1 MPLTVVQ
8 TLPALESGGVERGT
22 LEVADALVQAG
33 HRSIVVAAGGRL
45 AASLLK
51 AGSEHVDW
59 PIGRKSPFTLRY
71 VSKLR
76 QLLREQTVD
85 ILHTRS
91 RLPAWIAWL
100 AWRGLPAGQR
110 PRFVTTMHGA
120 HSINAY
126 SRIMTRGE
134 RVIAVSE
141 YIREYLLRCYPG
153 IDPQRIHVIPRGVD
167 PALYPYGYQPDATW
181 LRSWQAQ
188 YPHLKDKQLIVLPAR
203 LSRRKGQTDLIAAVA
218 ALRDTSVT
226 RDLHTLIVGGGREK
240 YAAELQTRIRAA
252 GLHDDITLL
261 GHRDDVREILA
272 ISSVVLSLSNL
283 PEAFGRT
290 VVEALSLGKPV
301 IGYAHGGV
309 AEILLQ
315 LYPDGL
321 VTPGDTGAV
330 GERLRAFIHHAPPVP
345 REHPYTLDRMLS
357 ATLSLYQELAT
368 DITRQ

>member
-22 LEVADALVQAG
+22 LEVAQALVKAG
-33 HRSIVVAAGGRL
+33 HRSIVISGGGRL
-45 AASLLK
+45 VEPLRQT
-51 AGSEHVDW
+51 GSEHVEW
-59 PIGRKSPFTLRY
+59 PIGVKSPFSLRY
-71 VSKLR
+71 ITRLR
-76 QLLREQTVD
+76 RLLRDVRAD
-85 ILHTRS
+85 ILHARS
-91 RLPAWIAWL
+91 RLPAWISYL
-100 AWRGLPAGQR
+100 AWRGMPAEQR
-110 PRFVTTMHGA
+110 PRFVTTVHGA
-120 HSINAY
+120 HSVNRY
-126 SRIMTRGE
+126 SRIMARGE

-167 PALYPYGYQPDATW
+167 PALYPYGYRPDATW
-181 LRSWQAQ
+181 LQSWQAQ
-188 YPHLKDKQLIVLPAR
+188 YPRLKDKQLIVLPAR

-218 ALRDTSVT
+218 ALRDTGVT
-226 RDLHTLIVGGGREK
+226 RDLHTLLVGGGREK
-240 YAAELQTRIRAA
+240 YATELQTRIRAA
-252 GLHDDITLL
+252 DLHADITLL

-315 LYPDGL
+315 MYPDGL
-321 VTPGDTGAV
+321 VTPGDAGAV
-330 GERLRAFIHHAPPVP
+330 GERLRTFIHHAPPVP